1 MTLRFAETRENMPGQ
16 VIQCELTAAKAHGT
30 LRTRVMRQ
38 LASLAAAAS
47 VLASAGPSLASSGV
61 SFANLKGGE
70 ALRSPVHVEFAVQGY
85 QVRPASEGLQ
95 EGSGHFHVLIDAED
109 AVEEGVTIPFDE
121 RHRHYGKAQLADDLV
136 LTPGKHKLAL
146 QFANALH
153 ESYGPTMA
161 KHIEVNVLN

>member
-1 MTLRFAETRENMPGQ
+1 MLVGWKERD
-16 VIQCELTAAKAHGT
+16 
-30 LRTRVMRQ
+30 
-38 LASLAAAAS
+38 
-47 VLASAGPSLASSGV
+47 
-61 SFANLKGGE
+61 
-70 ALRSPVHVEFAVQGY
+70 RSWLSQ
-85 QVRPASEGLQ
+85 
-95 EGSGHFHVLIDAED
+95 
-109 AVEEGVTIPFDE
+109 FDE

>member
-1 MTLRFAETRENMPGQ
+1 
-16 VIQCELTAAKAHGT
+16 
-30 LRTRVMRQ
+30 MRQ

-109 AVEEGVTIPFDE
+109 AVEEGVTIPVIAISGVHSARLRVCSWAGRKE
-121 RHRHYGKAQLADDLV
+121 TARGSRSSTRGTGTTARRSWR
-136 LTPGKHKLAL
+136 TTW
-146 QFANALH
+146 
-153 ESYGPTMA
+153 S
-161 KHIEVNVLN
+161 